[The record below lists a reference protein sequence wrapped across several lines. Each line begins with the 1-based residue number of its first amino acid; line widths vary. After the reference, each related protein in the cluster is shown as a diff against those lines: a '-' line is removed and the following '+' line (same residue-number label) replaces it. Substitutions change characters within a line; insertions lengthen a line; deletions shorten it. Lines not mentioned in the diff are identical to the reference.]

1 MIFLRVIDVQRN
13 QQERQNDSRNN
24 TADKHCGN
32 RNRAGCNSVN
42 NEDVARRNNGGKNG
56 AGCGDGGG
64 ISAVIALFGHHLDF
78 DGAQTDR
85 VRVRCAADAAK
96 QHAGQNIGVC
106 QTTAEV
112 AAERVTEKE
121 NALCNAAAAHQ
132 IGRQNKEGNTQE
144 GKRVYAA
151 DHFHR
156 QNREGDITEE
166 KGQQADARN
175 APANRHANNH
185 KRDKDN

>member
-1 MIFLRVIDVQRN
+1 MIFLCVIDVQRN

-24 TADKHCGN
+24 AADKHCRN

-42 NEDVARRNNGGKNG
+42 NEDVAWRNNGGKDG

-78 DGAQTDR
+78 NGTKTDR
-85 VRVRCAADAAK
+85 VRIRRAADAAK

-106 QTTAEV
+106 QTAAEV

-132 IGRQNKEGNTQE
+132 IGS
-144 GKRVYAA
+144 
-151 DHFHR
+151 
-156 QNREGDITEE
+156 
-166 KGQQADARN
+166 
-175 APANRHANNH
+175 
-185 KRDKDN
+185 